1 MRKKKTLVR
10 TRFRENRNQWEV
22 DYIDNAGQRHRPLFD
37 TEEQAKAFDAKVC
50 KELGQ
55 GVMPVAGSAITLKD
69 FAAKRFEVWKTQLC
83 PRTWRS
89 YTTRIKGHILP
100 TLGAVKVAALRVPQC
115 LALLEQK
122 QATLAPGTVRM
133 IRSNFVTLLAD
144 AVKAEI
150 ITANPIAGL
159 TVRGA
164 HRAKE
169 ATGED
174 DIRPFTR
181 DERDTLLGVAAGSP
195 DKRWVAL
202 FSVMARAGLRPSEA
216 YALKIDDLDLAGGT
230 LRVARALNED
240 RSTKS
245 TKTGERRDVEVSDEL
260 AATLTAY
267 LPWRAAQVLQ
277 RGWGADCRWLFP
289 SDDGR
294 PLAERHVRKTLA
306 RLLKQTKIASH
317 SPVDCRHTFA
327 SLLLQAGAPLL
338 YVSKQMGHASSATT
352 LRFYAHYI
360 PEQGQRWVNAPD
372 QGHSGITSRNQKV
385 VSMRKVK
392 Q

>member
-22 DYIDNAGQRHRPLFD
+22 DYIDNAGRRHRPLFD
-37 TEEQAKAFDAKVC
+37 TEEQTQAFAAKTVKDLK
-50 KELGQ
+50 Q
-55 GVMPVAGSAITLKD
+55 GVLPVEDSAITLRD
-69 FAAKRFEVWKTQLC
+69 FAAKRFEVWKSQLS

-89 YTTRIKGHILP
+89 YTTRVKTHILP
-100 TLGAVKVAALRVPQC
+100 ALGAVKVAALRPPAC

-150 ITANPIAGL
+150 IPANPLAGL

-164 HRAKE
+164 RRAKE

-174 DIRPFTR
+174 DIRSFTR
-181 DERDTLLGVAAGSP
+181 DERDALLYAAAGSP

-230 LRVARALNED
+230 LLVARALNED

-245 TKTGERRDVEVSDEL
+245 TKTGKRRGVEVSNEL
-260 AATLTAY
+260 AATLKGY
-267 LPWRAAQVLQ
+267 LPWRAAFVLQ
-277 RGWGADCRWLFP
+277 RGWGADCPWLFP
-289 SDDGR
+289 SDDRR
-294 PLAERHVRKTLA
+294 PLSERHVRKVLG
-306 RLLKQTKIASH
+306 RFLKQAGIGPH
-317 SPVDCRHTFA
+317 SPMDCRHTFA
-327 SLLLQAGAPLL
+327 SLHLQAGTPLL
-338 YVSKQMGHASSATT
+338 YVSKQMGHASAATT

-360 PEQGQRWVNAPD
+360 PEQGQRWVNATD
-372 QGHSGITSRNQKV
+372 QGHSGTTFRNQKV
-385 VSMRKVK
+385 VSIRKVK
-392 Q
+392 E